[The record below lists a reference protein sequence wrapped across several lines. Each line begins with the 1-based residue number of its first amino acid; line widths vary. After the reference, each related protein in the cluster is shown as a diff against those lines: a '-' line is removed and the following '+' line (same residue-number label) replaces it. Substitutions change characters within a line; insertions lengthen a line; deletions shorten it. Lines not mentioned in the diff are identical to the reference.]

1 MIKLREKRIEK
12 GLSQYQLAIVSG
24 IAQQTISSIES
35 GSRPNPG
42 ILTLYPIAQALGC
55 SVDDL
60 YTKDG
65 ETEVSA

>member
-1 MIKLREKRIEK
+1 MILLKEIREKAK
-12 GLSQYQLAIVSG
+12 LSQKQLAELSKIP
-24 IAQQTISSIES
+24 QQTISSIES

>member
-1 MIKLREKRIEK
+1 MLLLKEKRTEK
-12 GLSQYQLAIVSG
+12 GLSQYQLAAMSG

-60 YTKDG
+60 YTKDN